1 MGYYLRVLMINS
13 KCMEYILL
21 MVDDDVMIQK
31 LHSLMVKRN
40 EFADEF
46 FKFENG
52 QLALDF
58 LKQYDENQC
67 FIVFLDIN
75 MPIMNGWEFMDAIN
89 KELIGR
95 PIFVAIVSSSVDS
108 SDFEKANTYPQVL
121 AYIDKPLNNNALQL
135 LKKHPKI
142 AHLFQES

>member
-1 MGYYLRVLMINS
+1 MN
-13 KCMEYILL
+13 YILL
-21 MVDDDVMIQK
+21 IVDDDIMIQK
-31 LHSLMVKRN
+31 LHSMLVKRN
-40 EFADEF
+40 EFAEEF
-46 FKFENG
+46 YQFGNG

-58 LKQYDENQC
+58 LKKYDKNQC

-89 KELIGR
+89 QELLGR

-108 SDFEKANTYPQVL
+108 SDIEKAKNYPQVL

-142 AHLFQES
+142 THLF